1 MFVSTKIN
9 KRWGVRWEEER
20 DCEAKSCIYRTE
32 KYVVLVLP

>member
-9 KRWGVRWEEER
+9 KRWGVRWGEEC

-32 KYVVLVLP
+32 KYVMMVLL